1 MSLLEYVSTL
11 LKAIFLLAQLIQ
23 SLTESSG
30 VYNQK
35 CQLLEFNL
43 PRLWV
48 CEQYF
53 IDLFDPLFNIC

>member
-1 MSLLEYVSTL
+1 MCCCWSMFYIIESY
-11 LKAIFLLAQLIQ
+11 FLLAQFFQ
-23 SLTESSG
+23 SLTECSG

-35 CQLLEFNL
+35 YQLLEFNL

-48 CEQYF
+48 CEQHF